1 MAIVLALLTS
11 VFVGLADFTSG
22 NLTKRVSAFAVAGG
36 ASIVAAVIY
45 VILGL
50 RSDLMVFDKVDIVAG
65 IVSGTLFFIGNILY
79 LKALSQGSMGVIGA
93 VATLL
98 VLVPLIWD
106 IRHGNMPDAIAI
118 VGVIVT
124 LSGIILLGAP
134 EMKGKSSLGP
144 VFLAVIAALFF
155 GISQVSVN
163 LGSQSNVLGTVL
175 LTELVT
181 VVIVLVLALF
191 TRSTGGMNKKAVPL
205 ILAIGLLEALALLSF
220 STATTGGNVAIV
232 SVLSGLDPIVL
243 AILALFLL
251 KERMTRVQVIGFII
265 VIGGSFLVSF

>member
-1 MAIVLALLTS
+1 VAIVLALLTS
-11 VFVGLADFTSG
+11 VFYGLADFTSG

-45 VILGL
+45 LILGL

-106 IRHGNMPDAIAI
+106 VRHGNMPDAIAI

>member
-11 VFVGLADFTSG
+11 VFYGLADFTSG
-22 NLTKRVSAFAVAGG
+22 HLTKRVSAFAVAGG

-175 LTELVT
+175 LTELVS

>member
-1 MAIVLALLTS
+1 VAIVLALLTS
-11 VFVGLADFTSG
+11 VFYGLADFTSG

-45 VILGL
+45 LILGL

-106 IRHGNMPDAIAI
+106 VRQGNMPDAIAI

>member
-1 MAIVLALLTS
+1 MLALLTS
-11 VFVGLADFTSG
+11 VFYGLADFTSG
-22 NLTKRVSAFAVAGG
+22 HLTKRVSAFAVAGG
-36 ASIVAAVIY
+36 AAIVAAVIY
-45 VILGL
+45 LILGL
-50 RSDLMVFDKVDIVAG
+50 RSDLMVFDKVDFVAG
-65 IVSGTLFFIGNILY
+65 IVSGVLFFIGNVLY

-93 VATLL
+93 VATLM

-106 IRHGNMPDAIAI
+106 IRNGHMPDAIAI

-124 LSGIILLGAP
+124 LIGIILLGAP
-134 EMKGKSSLGP
+134 EMKGKAALGP

-163 LGSQSNVLGTVL
+163 LGSQENVLGTVF

-205 ILAIGLLEALALLSF
+205 ILVIGLLEALALLSF

-243 AILALFLL
+243 AILAFFLI
-251 KERMTRVQVIGFII
+251 KERMTRVQLAGFLVVI
-265 VIGGSFLVSF
+265 VGSFLVSF

>member
-1 MAIVLALLTS
+1 
-11 VFVGLADFTSG
+11 
-22 NLTKRVSAFAVAGG
+22 
-36 ASIVAAVIY
+36 
-45 VILGL
+45 
-50 RSDLMVFDKVDIVAG
+50 
-65 IVSGTLFFIGNILY
+65 
-79 LKALSQGSMGVIGA
+79 
-93 VATLL
+93 
-98 VLVPLIWD
+98 
-106 IRHGNMPDAIAI
+106 MPDAIAI

>member
-11 VFVGLADFTSG
+11 VFYGLADFTSG

-45 VILGL
+45 LILGL

-124 LSGIILLGAP
+124 LSGIILLGVP

-163 LGSQSNVLGTVL
+163 LGSQANVLGTVF
-175 LTELVT
+175 LTELVS

-220 STATTGGNVAIV
+220 SKATTGGNVAIV

>member
-11 VFVGLADFTSG
+11 VFYGLADFTSG
-22 NLTKRVSAFAVAGG
+22 HLTKRVSAFAVVGG
-36 ASIVAAVIY
+36 AS
-45 VILGL
+45 
-50 RSDLMVFDKVDIVAG
+50 IVAG
-65 IVSGTLFFIGNILY
+65 IVSGTLFFIGNVLY

-106 IRHGNMPDAIAI
+106 VRQGNVPDAIAI

-155 GISQVSVN
+155 GVSQVSVN
-163 LGSQSNVLGTVL
+163 LGSQANVLGTVL

-181 VVIVLVLALF
+181 VVIVLLLALF

-220 STATTGGNVAIV
+220 SKATTGGNVAIV
-232 SVLSGLDPIVL
+232 SVLSLCSPTPT
-243 AILALFLL
+243 
-251 KERMTRVQVIGFII
+251 KCRT
-265 VIGGSFLVSF
+265 

>member
-11 VFVGLADFTSG
+11 VFYGLADFTSG
-22 NLTKRVSAFAVAGG
+22 HLTKRVSAFAVAGG

-45 VILGL
+45 LILGL

-175 LTELVT
+175 LTELVS

>member
-11 VFVGLADFTSG
+11 VFYGLSDFTSG

>member
-1 MAIVLALLTS
+1 MLALLTS
-11 VFVGLADFTSG
+11 VFYGLSDFTSG

-45 VILGL
+45 LVLGL
-50 RSDLMVFDKVDIVAG
+50 RSDLMVFDKVDLVAG

-106 IRHGNMPDAIAI
+106 IRQGNLPDAIAI

-144 VFLAVIAALFF
+144 VYLAVIAALFF
-155 GISQVSVN
+155 GISQVSLN

-191 TRSTGGMNKKAVPL
+191 TRSTGGMDKKAVPL

>member
-11 VFVGLADFTSG
+11 VFYGLADFTSG

-220 STATTGGNVAIV
+220 ATATTGGNVAIV